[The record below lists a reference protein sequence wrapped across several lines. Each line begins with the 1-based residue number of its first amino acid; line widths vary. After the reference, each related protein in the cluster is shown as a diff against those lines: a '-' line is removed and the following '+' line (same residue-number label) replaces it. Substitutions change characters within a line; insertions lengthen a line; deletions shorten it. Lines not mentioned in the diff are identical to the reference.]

1 MARPVPTPGD
11 GMDHGAP
18 TEATAPASGV
28 RGRWC
33 VGLSVAL
40 ILGVGGSVALADAG
54 GPGAADGAKRRVLS
68 DEEVAALWERT
79 PARVAAHRSYIFIDE
94 ADIVEGNE
102 LPLYRIEAS
111 RHGPRRQL
119 ERMGGG
125 DAGLAARIADLA
137 PELARETTMRGRSEE
152 AFFSGRSS
160 GARRDVP
167 DTPDVVVGPLLGLFG
182 RR

>member
-1 MARPVPTPGD
+1 M
-11 GMDHGAP
+11 
-18 TEATAPASGV
+18 EAATPASGV

-33 VGLSVAL
+33 FCLIVAL
-40 ILGVGGSVALADAG
+40 VLGAGGTVALADAG
-54 GPGAADGAKRRVLS
+54 GQGAAGGSRRRVLS
-68 DEEVAALWERT
+68 DEEVAAFWEKT
-79 PARVAAHRSYIFIDE
+79 PTRVAAHRSYIFIDE

-111 RHGPRRQL
+111 RHGSRRQL
-119 ERMGGG
+119 ERMVGG

-137 PELARETTMRGRSEE
+137 PELARETTMRQRSEQ

-160 GARRDVP
+160 AARRDVP
-167 DTPDVVVGPLLGLFG
+167 DTPDVVVGPLMSLFG